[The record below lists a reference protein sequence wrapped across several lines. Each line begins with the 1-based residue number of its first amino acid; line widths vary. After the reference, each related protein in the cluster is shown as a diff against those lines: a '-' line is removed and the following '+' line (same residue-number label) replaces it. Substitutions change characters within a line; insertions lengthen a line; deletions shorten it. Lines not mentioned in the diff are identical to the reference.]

1 MSLKETVKRSLRL
14 IPDPVYLRMMYF
26 IKIGRPLRLR
36 HPKGFNEKLQWLK
49 LHNRKPEYTTMV
61 DKHEAKAYVAE
72 RIGDS
77 FIIPT
82 LGVWDSFDE
91 IDFDALPD
99 AFVLKCTHDSGG
111 LVICRDKNTLDK
123 AAAREKISS
132 CLAKNYYWDYREWPY
147 KGVNPRII
155 AETYLP
161 GDGGELP
168 DFKFMCFNGKVK
180 SIMVCSQRG
189 TEDGLHVTNY
199 DPQWNVQPFER
210 GYPIAENPVQKPQR
224 LEEMIRLAEQL
235 AEGIPYL
242 RVDFYETQGKIY
254 FGELTFFPGSGYS
267 RFRPREWDEI
277 LGSWIRLPEKKA
289 SGERAKV

>member
-36 HPKGFNEKLQWLK
+36 HPKSFNEKLQWLK

-77 FIIPT
+77 LIIPT

>member
-1 MSLKETVKRSLRL
+1 
-14 IPDPVYLRMMYF
+14 
-26 IKIGRPLRLR
+26 
-36 HPKGFNEKLQWLK
+36 
-49 LHNRKPEYTTMV
+49 
-61 DKHEAKAYVAE
+61 
-72 RIGDS
+72 
-77 FIIPT
+77 
-82 LGVWDSFDE
+82 
-91 IDFDALPD
+91 
-99 AFVLKCTHDSGG
+99 
-111 LVICRDKNTLDK
+111 
-123 AAAREKISS
+123 
-132 CLAKNYYWDYREWPY
+132 
-147 KGVNPRII
+147 
-155 AETYLP
+155 
-161 GDGGELP
+161 
-168 DFKFMCFNGKVK
+168 MCFNGKVK

-210 GYPIAENPVQKPQR
+210 GYPIAEKPVQKPQR

-277 LGSWIRLPEKKA
+277 LGSWIRLPEEEA

>member
-1 MSLKETVKRSLRL
+1 MEKTEVLKRVLRILPDEQYIRLLYLAKFKKR
-14 IPDPVYLRMMYF
+14 
-26 IKIGRPLRLR
+26 LRLR
-36 HPKGFNEKLQWLK
+36 DPKTFNEKLQWLK

>member
-132 CLAKNYYWDYREWPY
+132 CLARNYYWDYREWPY
-147 KGVNPRII
+147 KAVKPRII

-199 DPQWNVQPFER
+199 DPQWNVLPFER
-210 GYPIAENPVQKPQR
+210 GYPIAEKPVQKPQR

-235 AEGIPYL
+235 AEDIPYL

-277 LGSWIRLPEKKA
+277 LGSWIRLPEEKA
-289 SGERAKV
+289 SGERVKV

>member
-36 HPKGFNEKLQWLK
+36 HPKSFNEKLQWLK